1 MVFTECHIFSH
12 LPTSYQLTNSFPVTN
27 HCRAVPVKVVL
38 RHAPAEETG
47 EPSNKF
53 DLATLC
59 LVNHESPEWVSKA
72 MFKEAYRVLRPGGV
86 FTILDLDKNN
96 LAILL
101 ENPFVAA
108 VYKQVGTRVVLFN
121 GDMGGGN

>member
-1 MVFTECHIFSH
+1 K
-12 LPTSYQLTNSFPVTN
+12 VT
-27 HCRAVPVKVVL
+27 L

-53 DLATLC
+53 DLATIC

-72 MFKEAYRVLRPGGV
+72 MFREAHRVLRPGGV

-108 VYKQVGTRVVLFN
+108 VYKQTEPYMPEYMNLDMNSALEEVGFELLEVRNTSPSHIAIVARKV
-121 GDMGGGN
+121 

>member
-1 MVFTECHIFSH
+1 MLYTICVALCTRQVS
-12 LPTSYQLTNSFPVTN
+12 
-27 HCRAVPVKVVL
+27 L
-38 RHAPAEETG
+38 RHAPAEETN

-108 VYKQVGTRVVLFN
+108 VYKQVRGNTWINDHSRVDFVQLPGRKMN
-121 GDMGGGN
+121 GSVSLN

>member
-1 MVFTECHIFSH
+1 MWEK
-12 LPTSYQLTNSFPVTN
+12 VT
-27 HCRAVPVKVVL
+27 L

-53 DLATLC
+53 DLATIC

-72 MFKEAYRVLRPGGV
+72 MFREAHRVLRPGGV
-86 FTILDLDKNN
+86 LTILDLDKNN

-108 VYKQVGTRVVLFN
+108 VYKQVCW
-121 GDMGGGN
+121 

>member
-1 MVFTECHIFSH
+1 MGEESRSCNFFLGSPFCTPSVASPARLFAQVS
-12 LPTSYQLTNSFPVTN
+12 
-27 HCRAVPVKVVL
+27 L

-47 EPSNKF
+47 EPANKY
-53 DLATLC
+53 DLATIC
-59 LVNHESPEWVSKA
+59 LVNHESPAWVSRA
-72 MFKEAYRVLRPGGV
+72 MFREAYRLLRTGGV

-108 VYKQVGTRVVLFN
+108 VYKQVRAPHDTRTHSAHRN
-121 GDMGGGN
+121 DKKK

>member
-1 MVFTECHIFSH
+1 MLNLSCPVSSRIRRF
-12 LPTSYQLTNSFPVTN
+12 FPQQVT
-27 HCRAVPVKVVL
+27 L

-47 EPSNKF
+47 EPANKF

-108 VYKQVGTRVVLFN
+108 VYKQVCGCLCLLL
-121 GDMGGGN
+121 